1 MDAEDTN
8 VRTTAPFA
16 QQSSPARGKA
26 YLVVLSG
33 GVTGQ
38 TFEID
43 RRMVIG
49 RSDQVDLRLGDD
61 MLSREHAVIFPT
73 PDDEF
78 IIQDLNSSNGT
89 WVNGERIVEY
99 SLRNGDRIQ
108 IGRAVWKFAFQ
119 DDLEAKLR
127 DAQRMEA
134 VGSLAA
140 GIAHDFNN
148 LLGIVSGGVSYLEDI
163 IGEAGVDLPDAS
175 TMLADMGAAAERAAA
190 LTRQLLSF
198 ARHGELE
205 QEPIDVTLVIE
216 ESVHLA
222 SRTFDRMI
230 KIDTRID
237 ADLRLLGD
245 RSQIQQMM
253 LNLCINARDAMPDGG
268 TLTVRA
274 RATNLDTEQAALLG
288 DVGAGAHIVLE
299 VADTGVG
306 MDDVTRSRA
315 FEPFASTKGFGRG
328 LGLATVYGIVR
339 GHSGTIEIDSELGEG
354 ACFRIYLPALTMS
367 DVELLPP
374 PPPPPVAVA
383 PAHTVRKAGV
393 VLLVDDESAVR
404 SVASRLLKRLGYT
417 VVEACDGREA
427 VAVYYL
433 RQEEIDFVLMDL
445 IMPEMS
451 GAETYAQL
459 RGMNPGVKVLVCSGF
474 DGGQAREVLDSGA
487 AGFLPKPYSLKLLR
501 EAIDRMFGP

>member
-1 MDAEDTN
+1 MDDEDTN
-8 VRTTAPFA
+8 VRTTAPFV
-16 QQSSPARGKA
+16 QPSSSTRGKA

-33 GVTGQ
+33 GTTGQ

-43 RRMVIG
+43 RRTVIG
-49 RSDQVDLRLGDD
+49 RSEGVDIRLGDD

-78 IIQDLNSSNGT
+78 IIQDLHSSNGT

-108 IGRAVWKFAFQ
+108 IGRAVWKFALQ

-163 IGEAGVDLPDAS
+163 LGEAGVDLPDAS
-175 TMLADMGAAAERAAA
+175 KMLADMGAAAERAAA

-198 ARHGELE
+198 ARHGQLE
-205 QEPIDVTLVIE
+205 QEPIDVTSVIA

-230 KIDTRID
+230 KIDTRVD

-274 RATNLDTEQAALLG
+274 RSTNLDTEQAALLG
-288 DVGAGAHIVLE
+288 DVGAGAHIE
-299 VADTGVG
+299 VEVEDTGVG
-306 MDDVTRSRA
+306 MDDVTRSGA

-339 GHSGTIEIDSELGEG
+339 GHSGTITIDSELGKG
-354 ACFRIYLPALTMS
+354 TCFRIYLPALTMR
-367 DVELLPP
+367 DVELVPS
-374 PPPPPVAVA
+374 PPVALA
-383 PAHTVRKAGV
+383 ATPAVREAGV

-404 SVASRLLKRLGYT
+404 SVSARLLERLGYT

-433 RQEEIDFVLMDL
+433 RQDEIDFVLMDL

-459 RGMNPGVKVLVCSGF
+459 RGMNPEVKVLVCSGF
-474 DGGQAREVLDSGA
+474 DGGQAREVLDHGA
-487 AGFLPKPYSLKLLR
+487 AWFLPKPYSLSALR
-501 EAIDRMFGP
+501 DAIDRMFGP